1 MSQIASDSPQIR
13 PKKIM
18 TAEMLK
24 NLELAREKARIKR
37 KEMGELSQLKKQLA
51 KKTTAQEIEE
61 IKAKLDAPAPEPEIE
76 PEEPPEIQPVKKVKK
91 HAKKPIVIVEQS
103 ESESEDEQVVYI
115 RRKSSKPRR
124 VLEEEPLIPD
134 EPRYSPAPAPQVP
147 QSPYQGFH
155 PSMLSR
161 RRF

>member
-1 MSQIASDSPQIR
+1 MSQSGSDK

-37 KEMGELSQLKKQLA
+37 KEQGELNQLKKELA
-51 KKTTAQEIEE
+51 RKTTAEEIETL
-61 IKAKLDAPAPEPEIE
+61 KAKLGQTPKPPPGTEPEIIE
-76 PEEPPEIQPVKKVKK
+76 DEEPAPVKTVKK
-91 HAKKPIVIVEQS
+91 KSKKPIVIVEQS
-103 ESESEDEQVVYI
+103 ESESDDEQVVYI
-115 RRKSSKPRR
+115 RRKSSKPPKHKI
-124 VLEEEPLIPD
+124 VEEEALIPD
-134 EPRYSPAPAPQVP
+134 ERYAPPPPQVP
-147 QSPYQGFH
+147 QSPYHGLH

>member
-134 EPRYSPAPAPQVP
+134 DPRPAPAPQVP